1 MLVVEKL
8 TPLKQN
14 CKKFKKQLAIKADS
28 ISNLIKMPYPE
39 NKNFKIPLFI
49 NKDTEIN
56 QEDFSSKSKNNR
68 LIDLI
73 FPYLEKID

>member
-1 MLVVEKL
+1 
-8 TPLKQN
+8 
-14 CKKFKKQLAIKADS
+14 
-28 ISNLIKMPYPE
+28 MPYPE
-39 NKNFKIPLFI
+39 NQNVKIPLFI